1 MVDVCCM
8 EHFTRQP
15 HRHWCEFSEARGP
28 VSFHNI
34 FTFKGHPCPLSINSP
49 GASSRGE
56 KQLCF
61 FADSPCS
68 HPPSSQRGVCYE
80 SCGQLCC
87 ESHKKDIFHLS
98 FFLLSLPLSLS
109 IRQRFIP
116 SLMPVA
122 CGAGR
127 GQGKH

>member
-1 MVDVCCM
+1 M
-8 EHFTRQP
+8 
-15 HRHWCEFSEARGP
+15 
-28 VSFHNI
+28 SFLKLQGLFPSTIYLPSKVTHAL
-34 FTFKGHPCPLSINSP
+34 LSINSP
-49 GASSRGE
+49 EASSRGK

-61 FADSPCS
+61 FADSPHS
-68 HPPSSQRGVCYE
+68 LPPSSQRGVCYE

-127 GQGKH
+127 GQGRH